1 MTKPVSFQCNLCG
14 AIVHKSCDV
23 KYEEKYHQ
31 DGSWLCSKCHKSE
44 RLWHNQDFS
53 YNEVIK
59 HDKANTG
66 RTPVSTK
73 PKQKKLAK
81 KNFELASTKPKQRK
95 EFMEN
100 SDLEKKASNFEECI
114 DLSSDSEGE
123 VEEDGNS
130 FQQDVFSVA
139 EEAYLNGDDD
149 SDCQIEIY
157 EVGLNILARI
167 LKATPYPISRFE

>member
-1 MTKPVSFQCNLCG
+1 MSKPVSVQCNLCG
-14 AIVHKSCDV
+14 AIIHESCDV

-53 YNEVIK
+53 YNEVVK
-59 HDKANTG
+59 YDKADTG

-73 PKQKKLAK
+73 PKQKKLA
-81 KNFELASTKPKQRK
+81 STKPKQRK

-100 SDLEKKASNFEECI
+100 SELEKKTSNLEECI

-123 VEEDGNS
+123 VEEEEEGNS
-130 FQQDVFSVA
+130 SQQDVFSVA